1 MEGIG
6 RDEKELSKEEIDLF
20 ENAED
25 IRQITF
31 LGARLTDTECEYN
44 PDEIARY
51 AIERGYCQQLGYLAE
66 ISLEAAKKMQTGNLS
81 RLEELLR
88 KLPRGDGFKFLF
100 PYEND
105 NFVRKI
111 ELWPEN
117 VLDTNKKWGVYSAL
131 RASDVAD
138 YIELYF
144 IDLRRGNNFKVMSWK

>member
-1 MEGIG
+1 MKSIG

-44 PDEIARY
+44 PEEIARY
-51 AIERGYCQQLGYLAE
+51 AIERGYGQRLGYLAE
-66 ISLEAAKKMQTGNLS
+66 ISLEAARKMKTGNLS
-81 RLEELLR
+81 RLEELLK
-88 KLPRGDGFKFLF
+88 KLPKGEDFKFLF
-100 PYEND
+100 PYEYDFIRNLSID
-105 NFVRKI
+105 MSTEPANQ
-111 ELWPEN
+111 
-117 VLDTNKKWGVYSAL
+117 KWKVYSGL
-131 RASDVAD
+131 KPSDVAD